1 VKGRDEKISG
11 NPFHFL
17 SASPG
22 RHHSKK
28 LPEHA
33 MKTILT
39 STAKNLVKRLLQG
52 PRAKRNSLG
61 LACFALMLSAT
72 PTNAAFHLWQLREL
86 YSDST
91 GSLQF
96 IELFTTFDSQQ
107 FVAGQQISVSN
118 IGNTLTNTFTIPT
131 NLPGSSAN
139 KSFLFGT
146 SGLQAAGGP
155 APDYIIPS
163 DFLFTGGGSI
173 SFFGTN
179 SGAYTAL
186 PTNGT
191 SSRIWGGGDNATN
204 SPTNF
209 AGQIGSAVPE
219 PSSLY
224 TAALALVGFCCMAR
238 RRKA

>member
-1 VKGRDEKISG
+1 
-11 NPFHFL
+11 
-17 SASPG
+17 
-22 RHHSKK
+22 
-28 LPEHA
+28 

-39 STAKNLVKRLLQG
+39 STANNLVKRLLQG

-72 PTNAAFHLWQLREL
+72 PTNAAFHLWQLQEL

-155 APDYIIPS
+155 TPDYIIPNN
-163 DFLFTGGGSI
+163 FLFTGGGTI
-173 SFFGTN
+173 NFFGTN
-179 SGAYTAL
+179 SGSYTAL
-186 PTNGT
+186 PTDGT
-191 SSRIWGGGDNATN
+191 ASRIWGGSTNNASN
-204 SPTNF
+204 SPKNF
-209 AGQIGSAVPE
+209 AGQIGSVVPE
-219 PSSLY
+219 PSSFYL
-224 TAALALVGFCCMAR
+224 AALSISGFCCMSR

>member
-1 VKGRDEKISG
+1 
-11 NPFHFL
+11 
-17 SASPG
+17 
-22 RHHSKK
+22 
-28 LPEHA
+28 

-39 STAKNLVKRLLQG
+39 STARNLVKPLLQG

-72 PTNAAFHLWQLREL
+72 PTKAAFHLWQLQEL

-96 IELFTTFDSQQ
+96 IELFTTSNNQQ
-107 FVAGQQISVSN
+107 FVAGQQIQVSN
-118 IGNTLTNTFTIPT
+118 IGGTLTNTFTIPT
-131 NLPGSSAN
+131 NLPSSSTN
-139 KSFLFGT
+139 KSFLLGT
-146 SGLQAAGGP
+146 AGLQAAGGP
-155 APDYIIPS
+155 TPDYIIPKS
-163 DFLFTGGGSI
+163 FLFTGGGSI
-173 SFFGTN
+173 AFFGAN

-191 SSRIWGGGDNATN
+191 ASRIWGGSTNNATN

-209 AGQIGSAVPE
+209 AGQIGTVVPE
-219 PSSLY
+219 PNSLY
-224 TAALALVGFCCMAR
+224 LAALAVVGFCCMSR

>member
-1 VKGRDEKISG
+1 M
-11 NPFHFL
+11 
-17 SASPG
+17 
-22 RHHSKK
+22 

-39 STAKNLVKRLLQG
+39 STANNLVKRLLQG

-72 PTNAAFHLWQLREL
+72 PTKAAFHLWNLREL
-86 YSDST
+86 YSNST

-155 APDYIIPS
+155 TPDYIIPNN
-163 DFLFTGGGSI
+163 FLFTGGGSI
-173 SFFGTN
+173 SFFGAN

-191 SSRIWGGGDNATN
+191 ASRIWGGGDNATN

-209 AGQIGSAVPE
+209 AGQTGSLVPE
-219 PSSLY
+219 PTSISLV
-224 TAALALVGFCCMAR
+224 ALTIAGICFMSR